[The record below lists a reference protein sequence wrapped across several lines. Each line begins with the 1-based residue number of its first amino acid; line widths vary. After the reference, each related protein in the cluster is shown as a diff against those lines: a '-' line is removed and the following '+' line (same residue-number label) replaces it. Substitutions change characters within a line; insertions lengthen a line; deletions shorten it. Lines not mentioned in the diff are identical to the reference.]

1 MQTENKTIQEL
12 QKRAR
17 SFRYAWQGII
27 ASFHSEANLKIHLT
41 IASLVIICGF
51 LFHISIQEWLICLL
65 SFGLVISMELMNT
78 VVETLVDLISPEQ
91 HPLAGKAKDIA
102 AGAVLVSA
110 VFAAIAGLIIFIPK
124 AWILIV
130 NG

>member
-1 MQTENKTIQEL
+1 MQPKNNST
-12 QKRAR
+12 QKIRKRVR
-17 SFRYAWQGII
+17 SFRYAWQGIV
-27 ASFHSEANLKIHLT
+27 ASFQSEANLRIHLI

-78 VVETLVDLISPEQ
+78 VAETLVDLISPEQ

-110 VFAAIAGLIIFIPK
+110 IFAAIAGLIIFVPK
-124 AWILIV
+124 AWMLFV
-130 NG
+130 NY

>member
-1 MQTENKTIQEL
+1 MQKENITTQQL
-12 QKRAR
+12 RKRAL
-17 SFRYAWQGII
+17 SFRYAWQGIVV
-27 ASFHSEANLKIHLT
+27 SFRSEANLKIHLI

-78 VVETLVDLISPEQ
+78 VVETLVDYISTEE

-110 VFAAIAGLIIFIPK
+110 VFAALAGLIIFVPK
-124 AWILIV
+124 AWILIM
-130 NG
+130 N

>member
-1 MQTENKTIQEL
+1 MQSKNIANQEL
-12 QKRAR
+12 RKRAR
-17 SFRYAWQGII
+17 SFRYAWQGIV
-27 ASFHSEANLKIHLT
+27 ASFRSEANLKIHLI

-51 LFHISIQEWLICLL
+51 LFHISIQEWLICML

-78 VVETLVDLISPEQ
+78 VAETLVDLISPEQ

-110 VFAAIAGLIIFIPK
+110 VFAAIAGLIIFVPK
-124 AWILIV
+124 AWLLIV
-130 NG
+130 NL